1 MNVSQIQVAN
11 PSFGIYKE
19 SHSRINGKDRV
30 YSVLGETK
38 DHHITVYSTYENNKL
53 IAKLYYLADLLDN
66 LVKFKL
72 VEFKNGKKIKTL
84 VKARK
89 NPEYVTKTF
98 FG

>member
-1 MNVSQIQVAN
+1 MHVSQIQVIN

-38 DHHITVYSTYENNKL
+38 DANITVYSTFENNKL
-53 IAKLYYLADLLDN
+53 IAKLYYLADKLDN
-66 LVKFKL
+66 LIKFKL
-72 VEFKNGKKIKTL
+72 VEFKDGKKIKTL

-89 NPEYVTKTF
+89 NPEYITKTF